1 MAIRKGLCK
10 RKVFVREKAAFED
23 SKKLFEQRCFGCENE
38 RLLRAKRKA
47 FCKQKTLVLRKRTGV
62 LAHTKLP
69 DKEKLFFSAQRHR
82 LRTAP
87 KLTCSNSF
95 QISLA
100 TVSLQYNNPFSKNNG
115 LALAVQPP
123 FRTDSKP
130 FHRRFVG
137 KTGFDTCRRKFLQSY
152 FRQSFESSP
161 ESRGS
166 QTSGV
171 LPVLFV
177 HAKRINPFPFRELRG
192 FPNLESAH

>member
-1 MAIRKGLCK
+1 MLAKTRGFSGQSVKLSVNENLLFCGKEQFFSSCKAIRY
-10 RKVFVREKAAFED
+10 
-23 SKKLFEQRCFGCENE
+23 
-38 RLLRAKRKA
+38 RKA
-47 FCKQKTLVLRKRTGV
+47 F
-62 LAHTKLP
+62 
-69 DKEKLFFSAQRHR
+69 FNAQRHR

-130 FHRRFVG
+130 FRRRFAG
-137 KTGFDTCRRKFLQSY
+137 KTGFGRSRRKFLQNH

-171 LPVLFV
+171 LLVLFV
-177 HAKRINPFPFRELRG
+177 HAKRINPFPFREAPR
-192 FPNLESAH
+192 FCKPRINAPQ